1 MFEKFIE
8 LQWLFEYYF
17 IIREIILQ
25 SSTLDYSIY
34 STVQKIRRITCIIAI

>member
-17 IIREIILQ
+17 IIREIMLQ

-34 STVQKIRRITCIIAI
+34 STLFKKFVELLV